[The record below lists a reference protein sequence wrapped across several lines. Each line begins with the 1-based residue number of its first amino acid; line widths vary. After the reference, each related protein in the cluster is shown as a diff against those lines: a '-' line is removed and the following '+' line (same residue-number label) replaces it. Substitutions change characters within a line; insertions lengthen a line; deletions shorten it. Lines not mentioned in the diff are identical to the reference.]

1 MNHLKIIRRGLTWL
15 AHCFKAVVRS
25 YHHQLLPVFSIIL
38 KQDDLVI
45 DVGAHAGQFTK
56 IFSRHVPKGLVLAVE
71 PASYPLSI
79 LRIVRFLH
87 RMQQVKIITVGVG
100 KQQGEAILQTPLKNS
115 GVARF
120 GLSHISNNDTQ
131 VINGSVRNESIAI
144 TTIDAL
150 VEQYGNDKRF
160 ALLKA
165 DIEGH
170 EYEMLCGAIQSIEH
184 STPCLFLEISKNR
197 KKIMDFLWQREY
209 VIFNLLNYCGKKNER
224 LRLGQIPYQSE
235 SDAHNIL
242 AVNTSSHEIL
252 KGIQRNFC

>member
-1 MNHLKIIRRGLTWL
+1 
-15 AHCFKAVVRS
+15 
-25 YHHQLLPVFSIIL
+25 
-38 KQDDLVI
+38 
-45 DVGAHAGQFTK
+45 
-56 IFSRHVPKGLVLAVE
+56 
-71 PASYPLSI
+71 
-79 LRIVRFLH
+79 
-87 RMQQVKIITVGVG
+87 MQQVKIITVGVG